1 MKKFITTF
9 LTLSIFIFS
18 IVPSFALA
26 NDYKNIQ
33 RKSPPSTTILV
44 LSEKKGA
51 KNVKEKKESIFS
63 RAFTGLKNFV
73 FKAQWT
79 TLYYIAVTAGLISL
93 FSKIG
98 VFKSEEVYSEL
109 KNKDYKAILTSLLSN
124 IKSIPNCANLIYN
137 SVEKPDLNNNI
148 GAQSADSLGKK
159 AVGQINGSS
168 TNTTAGTDIKFTIN
182 SHDKRPQFCLPKNV
196 KGRNGVEDLTCRI
209 LDSMRKFNDEDL
221 SKSKKISSVLRNL
234 SGEGQKSVKIW
245 EYIKTHGPL
254 LLASPLAGKMIG
266 MLGTLVGAANLG
278 WLYGI
283 LVIPYLWSFKDEKVG
298 ALEILANV
306 IDSVDDTAESI
317 QKKLSN
323 IKKQVSDFLGS
334 AKEQVAPFINVDNMF
349 SYILFLIGC
358 LEYKA

>member
-1 MKKFITTF
+1 MKKIITTF

-33 RKSPPSTTILV
+33 RKSPQSTILV
-44 LSEKKGA
+44 LAGKKDA

-93 FSKIG
+93 FSRIG

-109 KNKDYKAILTSLLSN
+109 KNNDYKAILTSLLSN

-137 SVEKPDLNNNI
+137 SDIEAGFCSAKDKEENSKP
-148 GAQSADSLGKK
+148 
-159 AVGQINGSS
+159 
-168 TNTTAGTDIKFTIN
+168 N
-182 SHDKRPQFCLPKNV
+182 S
-196 KGRNGVEDLTCRI
+196 VEDLTCRI

-245 EYIKTHGPL
+245 EYIKTHGLL
-254 LLASPLAGKMIG
+254 LLASPVAGKLIG

-306 IDSVDDTAESI
+306 IDSVDDTAETI

-349 SYILFLIGC
+349 SCILFLIGC